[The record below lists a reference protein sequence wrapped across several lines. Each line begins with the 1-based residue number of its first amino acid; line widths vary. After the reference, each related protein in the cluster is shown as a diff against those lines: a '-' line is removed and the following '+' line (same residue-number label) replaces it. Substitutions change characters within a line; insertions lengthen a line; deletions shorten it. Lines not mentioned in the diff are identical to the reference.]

1 MAEAEGKRKLKY
13 SVGNLEVVQKQQ
25 QDELYCFSFI
35 WVKKESRRDIFTF
48 MEALEDSGT
57 PFSYLPVIIPHAKGD
72 QDTTPTP

>member
-1 MAEAEGKRKLKY
+1 MGE
-13 SVGNLEVVQKQQ
+13 
-25 QDELYCFSFI
+25 
-35 WVKKESRRDIFTF
+35 KESRRDIFTF